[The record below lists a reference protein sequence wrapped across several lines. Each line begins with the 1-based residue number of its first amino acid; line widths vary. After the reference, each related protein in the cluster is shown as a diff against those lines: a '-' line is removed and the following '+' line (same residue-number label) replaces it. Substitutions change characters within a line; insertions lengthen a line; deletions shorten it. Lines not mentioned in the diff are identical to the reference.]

1 MIKNH
6 HLYPISS
13 ILFCM
18 LVFFLPISKAIT
30 SILSAGLIAYSIY
43 YYLTQKPKGIQ
54 PKFLILFFIY
64 GLLSAVSL
72 VYSSQ
77 FDTGLSKT
85 ILKLPIFFIPLVYNS
100 VQRSTNRWRISFE
113 LLFIWM
119 VNTVAVLSVINY
131 YKNKEALDFLVLQN
145 KPIPVMSH
153 IYHIEFSI
161 MLAIAILICIYRV
174 LFYYWSNH
182 YYHYLYAIA
191 GLIGIYC
198 LHVMSVRTGLL
209 CLYIGFSVLLIYYIL
224 QTKKYWILIAGVILM
239 FSALGLGYRFSESF
253 RNRIT
258 LTLDDI
264 NVLQTERDRNW
275 HSVSMRVDAF
285 NNGLDVFTSNWVMG
299 VGIGDV
305 DTAVQA
311 AYIENDTRLQ
321 RVNRKKPHHQFLENG
336 IQSGFLSP
344 ILLLAVLLIPMLYR
358 KYRNPLLVSL
368 FIVFMVS
375 MQFESILERQSTVVV
390 FVLFYCH
397 ALGLSN
403 KLPDQTI

>member
-1 MIKNH
+1 
-6 HLYPISS
+6 
-13 ILFCM
+13 M

-30 SILSAGLIAYSIY
+30 SVLSAVLIGYSIF
-43 YYLTQKPKGIQ
+43 YYLTQKSKEVR
-54 PKFLILFFIY
+54 PKFLSLFYIY

-72 VYSSQ
+72 LYSSQ
-77 FDTGLSKT
+77 IDTGLSKT
-85 ILKLPIFFIPLVYNS
+85 LLKLPIFFIPLVYNA
-100 VQRSTNRWRISFE
+100 VQRNTNRWRISFE

-119 VNTVAVLSVINY
+119 VNTVAILSVINY

-161 MLAIAILICIYRV
+161 MLAIAILICIYRI

-182 YYHYLYAIA
+182 YYQYLYAIA

-209 CLYIGFSVLLIYYIL
+209 SLYTGFVVLLVYYIL
-224 QTKKYWILIAGVILM
+224 QTKKYWILLAGVILM

-285 NNGLDVFTSNWVMG
+285 NNGLAVFESNWVMG

-305 DTAVQA
+305 DTAVQS
-311 AYIENDTRLQ
+311 AYIAHESRLQ

-344 ILLLAVLLIPMLYR
+344 ILLLSVLLIPMLFR
-358 KYRNPLLVSL
+358 KYRNPLLVCL
-368 FIVFMVS
+368 FIVFIVS
-375 MQFESILERQSTVVV
+375 MQFESILERQSTVMV
-390 FVLFYCH
+390 FMLFYCH

-403 KLPDQTI
+403 KLPEQTI